1 MRIISFLFTV
11 PFLLSFISCASLEN
25 SEVRSGLLSARLSI
39 ECNKDD
45 EAVKTLSRVLT
56 LAPDN
61 EEALRLRGECFFR
74 TRQFDKAL
82 SDLKKLVAAFKS
94 SKYLFLKAK
103 TEYELNLYSDAI
115 NDGLA
120 AEKLSS
126 NEYEKFTIWNLLA
139 NTYSE
144 TSQYAEAC
152 KYYNLMIQKQKH
164 PVIYLERASNFVYMR
179 EYQKAK
185 DDLTEVAVLTSELTE
200 VDKKNIL
207 DDEYYY
213 LVGYCELALG
223 NFKNALAAFNRI
235 DDKQQF
241 DKIEEYIR
249 ACQR

>member
-1 MRIISFLFTV
+1 
-11 PFLLSFISCASLEN
+11 
-25 SEVRSGLLSARLSI
+25 
-39 ECNKDD
+39 
-45 EAVKTLSRVLT
+45 
-56 LAPDN
+56 
-61 EEALRLRGECFFR
+61 
-74 TRQFDKAL
+74 
-82 SDLKKLVAAFKS
+82 
-94 SKYLFLKAK
+94 
-103 TEYELNLYSDAI
+103 
-115 NDGLA
+115 
-120 AEKLSS
+120 
-126 NEYEKFTIWNLLA
+126 
-139 NTYSE
+139 
-144 TSQYAEAC
+144 
-152 KYYNLMIQKQKH
+152 MIQKQKH

-223 NFKNALAAFNRI
+223 NLKNALAAFNRI